1 MNQPYRGYRADEHV
15 WAGAYPSTY
24 PRSAEGTKAT
34 LDWLVAQRVGVII
47 DLTTPDDKLPEYCDL
62 VTAHAPSITYLRF
75 PIRDISIPSEPLMLA
90 ILDAMSAAVA
100 AGKRVYVHCWGG
112 VGRTGTVIGCWY
124 VRHGATGDEALARI
138 KSVRDGIER
147 ESPETEEQRAFVK
160 AWREPS
166 PRLALAM
173 QTLRDR
179 YRGAM
184 IGMAVGDA
192 IGTTIEFSPART
204 KFVYDMVGGG
214 VFQLPVGA
222 WTDDTSMALCLA
234 ESLILQQQFDAVDQ
248 MRRYTWWNDRGYF
261 SSTDSCFD
269 IGVTTSQALYQ
280 FRRDG
285 NPYAGSTDERSAGN
299 GSLMRLAPIPLMY
312 GYDDALCVQYAR
324 DSSRTTHG
332 APQAVD
338 ACEVYALLIAGAL
351 RGMNHAQ
358 LCAEPTYAPL
368 TKHSWHPAVA
378 PVVAGSYRHRQPPE
392 IIGDG
397 YVVNSLEASLWAI
410 YHNSTFAD
418 AILAGVNLGQDAD
431 TTGAVVGQLAGALYG
446 ESAIPVRWRKRLVKY
461 DVIAWRADELLKLA
475 WPMWQAHF
483 VQFTERN
490 IYQILK

>member
-1 MNQPYRGYRADEHV
+1 MTHPYRGYQADTLV

-24 PRSAEGTKAT
+24 PRTSEGIISTLTWLAEHKIG
-34 LDWLVAQRVGVII
+34 LII
-47 DLTTPDDKLPEYCDL
+47 DLTTPDDKLPEYMDL
-62 VTAHAPSITYLRF
+62 LVSHAPQIERLHF
-75 PIRDISIPSEPLMLA
+75 PIRDISIPSVPLMLA

-100 AGKRVYVHCWGG
+100 AGKGVYVHCWGG

-124 VRHGATGDEALARI
+124 VRHGCTGDEALARI
-138 KSVRDGIER
+138 KERRAGIER
-147 ESPETEEQRAFVK
+147 HSPETEEQRAFVH

-173 QTLRDR
+173 QTMRDR

-214 VFQLPVGA
+214 VFRLPVGA

-234 ESLILQQQFDAVDQ
+234 ESLILQHQFDAVDQ

-269 IGVTTSQALYQ
+269 IGVTTSQALYR

-285 NPYAGSTDERSAGN
+285 NPYAGSTDEHSAGN

-324 DSSRTTHG
+324 DSSRTTHA
-332 APQAVD
+332 APQALD

-351 RGMNHAQ
+351 RGMSLAQ

-368 TKHSWHPAVA
+368 TRHSWHSAVA

-397 YVVNSLEASLWAI
+397 YVVHSLEASLWAI

-418 AILAGVNLGQDAD
+418 AVLAGVNLGQDAD
-431 TTGAVVGQLAGALYG
+431 TTGAIVGQLAGALYG
-446 ESAIPVRWRKRLVKY
+446 ESAIPMRWRKRLVKY

-475 WPMWQAHF
+475 WPMWQARF
-483 VQFTERN
+483 AQFTEQN
-490 IYQILK
+490 I